1 MTPTAIR
8 TVRTGRLLHIT
19 IDRPGRM
26 NALGVDD
33 LVALD
38 TAISGAEA
46 TGARAI
52 VLTGAGRAFCTG
64 ADLTAV
70 TGEEPEVVMDAANRV
85 IRGIVSAPVPVIAA
99 VNGPAVGY
107 GVALACAADL
117 TYAAES
123 AYFLLSFTS
132 IGLMPDGGATALVAA
147 AIGRARATEVALLG
161 QRLSATDAAQTGLV
175 ARILPDDQLAAH
187 VEAVAGTLGAG
198 PRRALELTRRALAA
212 STLGHLDHALERE
225 RAGQIELIG
234 TPDFAEGADA
244 VLTKRPPTFA

>member
-70 TGEEPEVVMDAANRV
+70 TGEEP
-85 IRGIVSAPVPVIAA
+85 AA
-99 VNGPAVGY
+99 VQPRS
-107 GVALACAADL
+107 LA
-117 TYAAES
+117 S
-123 AYFLLSFTS
+123 S
-132 IGLMPDGGATALVAA
+132 P
-147 AIGRARATEVALLG
+147 
-161 QRLSATDAAQTGLV
+161 GLV
-175 ARILPDDQLAAH
+175 LLDLVDAGHGEANVVKVNGKAPGT
-187 VEAVAGTLGAG
+187 VE
-198 PRRALELTRRALAA
+198 
-212 STLGHLDHALERE
+212 
-225 RAGQIELIG
+225 
-234 TPDFAEGADA
+234 
-244 VLTKRPPTFA
+244 

>member
-117 TYAAES
+117 
-123 AYFLLSFTS
+123 
-132 IGLMPDGGATALVAA
+132 
-147 AIGRARATEVALLG
+147 
-161 QRLSATDAAQTGLV
+161 
-175 ARILPDDQLAAH
+175 
-187 VEAVAGTLGAG
+187 
-198 PRRALELTRRALAA
+198 
-212 STLGHLDHALERE
+212 
-225 RAGQIELIG
+225 
-234 TPDFAEGADA
+234 
-244 VLTKRPPTFA
+244 

>member
-1 MTPTAIR
+1 
-8 TVRTGRLLHIT
+8 
-19 IDRPGRM
+19 M

-46 TGARAI
+46 TGAHAI

-147 AIGRARATEVALLG
+147 SIGRARAMRLALTAE
-161 QRLSATDAAQTGLV
+161 RLPAATAAQWGLIAEV
-175 ARILPDDQLAAH
+175 VPTAEFAARSAVLAR
-187 VEAVAGTLGAG
+187 E
-198 PRRALELTRRALAA
+198 LAA
-212 STLGHLDHALERE
+212 SAPLATGATKTAINAASLDLAAAIGREETGQEALLHTADFRE
-225 RAGQIELIG
+225 GVGAFNGKRAAR
-234 TPDFAEGADA
+234 FHGA
-244 VLTKRPPTFA
+244 

>member
-70 TGEEPEVVMDAANRV
+70 TGEEIPAARA
-85 IRGIVSAPVPVIAA
+85 GSE
-99 VNGPAVGY
+99 
-107 GVALACAADL
+107 L
-117 TYAAES
+117 TDP
-123 AYFLLSFTS
+123 T
-132 IGLMPDGGATALVAA
+132 PTALQHY
-147 AIGRARATEVALLG
+147 GR
-161 QRLSATDAAQTGLV
+161 
-175 ARILPDDQLAAH
+175 
-187 VEAVAGTLGAG
+187 
-198 PRRALELTRRALAA
+198 
-212 STLGHLDHALERE
+212 
-225 RAGQIELIG
+225 
-234 TPDFAEGADA
+234 
-244 VLTKRPPTFA
+244 

>member
-70 TGEEPEVVMDAANRV
+70 TGEEPEV
-85 IRGIVSAPVPVIAA
+85 AA
-99 VNGPAVGY
+99 VLGGNQFDP
-107 GVALACAADL
+107 GVR
-117 TYAAES
+117 THRR
-123 AYFLLSFTS
+123 SFER
-132 IGLMPDGGATALVAA
+132 PEWDDG
-147 AIGRARATEVALLG
+147 IIF
-161 QRLSATDAAQTGLV
+161 RLYQ
-175 ARILPDDQLAAH
+175 
-187 VEAVAGTLGAG
+187 
-198 PRRALELTRRALAA
+198 
-212 STLGHLDHALERE
+212 
-225 RAGQIELIG
+225 
-234 TPDFAEGADA
+234 
-244 VLTKRPPTFA
+244 